1 MQEHRCEVGG
11 AARERQDEVRVSTAS
26 NKTGSWG
33 ILHLNSKESLAPGPE
48 EVKTKKKKGLRAQA
62 STFLD
67 YLPAHMQGV
76 AGILVVSS
84 CLALAYNVVHA
95 TMIHRLSAVT
105 TTVLGE
111 AKIVALLVLS
121 AMFLGA
127 LPRLT
132 QPCGGFAQL
141 PSTWVAGPAWQGRRP
156 SGFPAMQA
164 WPRRGAGDTVR
175 HVSQAHARPASATG
189 AVSGRMP
196 CRRPAQCR

>member
-1 MQEHRCEVGG
+1 M
-11 AARERQDEVRVSTAS
+11 
-26 NKTGSWG
+26 
-33 ILHLNSKESLAPGPE
+33 
-48 EVKTKKKKGLRAQA
+48 RAQA

-127 LPRLT
+127 RPLP
-132 QPCGGFAQL
+132 
-141 PSTWVAGPAWQGRRP
+141 
-156 SGFPAMQA
+156 
-164 WPRRGAGDTVR
+164 
-175 HVSQAHARPASATG
+175 AH
-189 AVSGRMP
+189 
-196 CRRPAQCR
+196 PAQQ